1 MGLFGKKNKG
11 SAPESKLKVSV
22 NKDGDT
28 YTVLVDGRLD
38 TLTSPQLDE
47 EINKIIGDAK
57 KLIFDLDK
65 LAYISSAGL
74 RVLLGAAQQM
84 DGKGEMVL
92 IHVSEAIR
100 EIFDVT
106 GFIQIFNIE

>member
-1 MGLFGKKNKG
+1 MGFFGKKNKG
-11 SAPESKLKVSV
+11 STESKLKVSV

-47 EINKIIGDAK
+47 EINKIIEGAK

-84 DGKGEMVL
+84 DGKGEMIL

>member
-1 MGLFGKKNKG
+1 MGLFGKKNT
-11 SAPESKLKVSV
+11 ESKLKVSV

-38 TLTSPQLDE
+38 TLTSPQLDAE
-47 EINKIIGDAK
+47 LNKIISNAK
-57 KLIFDLDK
+57 KLVLDLDK

-74 RVLLGAAQQM
+74 RVLLGAAQQL

-92 IHVSEAIR
+92 VHVSEAVH

-106 GFIQIFNIE
+106 GFIQVFNIE

>member
-1 MGLFGKKNKG
+1 MGFFGKKNKG
-11 SAPESKLKVSV
+11 STESKLKVSV

-47 EINKIIGDAK
+47 EINKIIEGAK

-84 DGKGEMVL
+84 DGRGEMVL

>member
-1 MGLFGKKNKG
+1 MGLFGKKNNG
-11 SAPESKLKVSV
+11 TPVSKLKISV
-22 NKDGDT
+22 KKDGDT
-28 YTVLVDGRLD
+28 YVVSVEGRLD
-38 TLTSPQLDE
+38 TLTSPQLDS

-57 KLIFDLDK
+57 KLVLDLGE

-74 RVLLGAAQQM
+74 RVLLGAAQQL

-92 IHVSEAIR
+92 IHVTEAVR

-106 GFIQIFNIE
+106 GFLQIFNIE

>member
-1 MGLFGKKNKG
+1 MGFFGKKNKE
-11 SAPESKLKVSV
+11 STESKLKVSV

-47 EINKIIGDAK
+47 EINKIIEGAK

-74 RVLLGAAQQM
+74 RVLLGAAQQL

-92 IHVSEAIR
+92 IHVSETIR